1 MLSKS
6 EKLIID
12 VISLDANITRKAMC
26 EQTNLSLRTVGRT
39 LDSLKNKG
47 LILRVGSDKNGY
59 WKIIPKKL
67 D

>member
-12 VISLDANITRKAMC
+12 VISIDVNITRKAMC
-26 EQTNLSLRTVGRT
+26 EQTNLSLRTVARK